1 MSPEDLQVSAGMYSN
16 QFPSPFSPEQEA
28 KMLAFFYRNADK
40 IVPLPPCFDPP
51 CHPLPITI
59 NLRTGEV
66 AK

>member
-1 MSPEDLQVSAGMYSN
+1 MSDPVVLDFKIDPARR
-16 QFPSPFSPEQEA
+16 EA
-28 KMLAFFYRNADK
+28 MVEWLRRNADK

-66 AK
+66 VK